1 MNKQASP
8 QAASNGSERRETRR
22 QGYDLQVGVASD
34 HRLFV
39 GLAHNISEGGL
50 FIATD
55 EPMKKGDRVEVR
67 FSIPGSDHVF
77 EKQAVVRWI
86 RPIEVGDENGKA
98 GVGVQFEGL
107 TDDETK
113 ILNAFLN
120 VRDPIFY
127 DI

>member
-1 MNKQASP
+1 MIKHPSSSAG
-8 QAASNGSERRETRR
+8 GSGAERREARR
-22 QGYDLQVGVASD
+22 QAFDLQVGVSSE

-55 EPMKKGDRVEVR
+55 EHFKRGDRIEVR
-67 FSIPGSDHVF
+67 FSLPGTDHVF

-86 RPIEVGDENGKA
+86 RPIESGEENGMA

-107 TDDETK
+107 TDEETK
-113 ILNAFLN
+113 LLNAFLN

-127 DI
+127 DV